1 MFILSIF
8 LFFLLSQD
16 NSANNLYGN
25 TEQLDTFSLNDTKQ
39 NGDDKNTERKNT
51 ILQKASEYSQGCYLF
66 LIAWTY

>member
-1 MFILSIF
+1 MALC
-8 LFFLLSQD
+8 
-16 NSANNLYGN
+16 GN